1 MANLETKRRKHVVI
15 FGITWIL
22 SVALFLYLVLSI
34 GETGASFTKPQTT
47 LLVISM
53 ILGTLSFL
61 GLGATILGKRLSVLS
76 IKIGI
81 VIIALIACFG
91 LGWSG
96 GYKSGIDTPLLERFV
111 ETCKRTEPYNAPPEL
126 LRAMGLVIQRYDD
139 SSFMSAYEK
148 RFYQAISK
156 CVQLCY
162 SSLETVPG
170 EGVQGVFLSNNSTNQ
185 KILIEVDKKYSQTD
199 DLTIALLLSHELTHA
214 KQFVE
219 RTGIDYFSSAKIED
233 RLNDEVEAFRQT
245 LYFTANLNKG
255 ESDSLVARAEKYTTN
270 SQLAQYKDLLD
281 VSWRAINTCKIKDSE
296 TKTLYSDAQKS
307 CYGGELT
314 RGLTKMVLNL
324 GY

>member
-1 MANLETKRRKHVVI
+1 MIKLKTKRGKFLAI
-15 FGITWIL
+15 FGTTWTL
-22 SVALFLYLVLSI
+22 CVSLFLYVVLFQI
-34 GETGASFTKPQTT
+34 DGIATKMQTT
-47 LLVISM
+47 IIVTSI
-53 ILGTLSFL
+53 ILGVLSFL
-61 GLGATILGKRLSVLS
+61 ALNATVLGKQCTLMSVKIGLGLL
-76 IKIGI
+76 
-81 VIIALIACFG
+81 ALIVCFG
-91 LGWSG
+91 LGWKG

-111 ETCKRTEPYNAPPEL
+111 ETCKRTEPYDAPLEL
-126 LRAMGLVIQRYDD
+126 LRAMDLVIQKYDD

-156 CVQLCY
+156 CVQLSY
-162 SSLETVPG
+162 SNLESVPG
-170 EGVQGVFLSNNSTNQ
+170 EGVQGVFLSNSSTNQ

-245 LYFTANLNKG
+245 LYFTANLNKE

-281 VSWRAINTCKIKDSE
+281 VSWRAINTCKIKDTE